1 MVTTYPSSILERS
14 GYSECLDRLSAG
26 DRAGRPRATYRLQFN
41 HQFRFRDAAA
51 QVEYLQQLGISHC
64 YASPI
69 LQARAGSMHGYDIT
83 NHDLLNEEIG
93 STGEFEQLARELKS
107 RGMGLLLD
115 LVPNHVG
122 VGDHN
127 PWWQDVLESGRAS
140 EFADYF
146 DIDWQPLKAELRE
159 KLLLPILGAQYGEEL
174 EQGHIKLAFQE
185 DEARFVI
192 EYFDQHLPVD
202 PQAVP
207 LIFSPVR
214 AHERFA
220 AAGEWPAESRFAS
233 EGHDAGLAE
242 LHALLSEFGALPPHT
257 TADPDLAQERRR
269 RIPELRNKFRGLLQI
284 SPAALKAAREAV
296 ATLNGEPG
304 KARSFD
310 GLHRLLEAQVYR
322 LAHWRVSAEE
332 INYRRFFDIND
343 LVGLRMENP
352 RVFAATHRL
361 IRRLLADGNVSGLR
375 IDHPDGLLNPRQY
388 FTRLQMLYAASQCA
402 GGEPHPPL
410 AENGIEADF
419 QEVFSQHDWLRQKP
433 PLYVVVEKIL
443 QPGEQLPAE
452 WTVDGTVGY
461 DFANQVNGIFI
472 DRAAVRPLTT
482 LYHRFLGKAPNP
494 QREIYESKKLVMNTS
509 LPSEVNVLTHM
520 LEEICQSDRRAR
532 DFTRKALRDA
542 ITEIIACFPVYR
554 TYIDER
560 GNVGE
565 RDRAI
570 VGEATA
576 RAKRSNEG
584 TPAAIFD
591 FVRSV
596 LLLEGPATGS
606 ADARRQR
613 LYFALKFQQLTG
625 PVMAKG
631 LEDTACYAYNRFIA
645 VNEVGGSPQNFGVSV
660 PDFHRANQE
669 RAQHWPFAMLAT
681 STHDTKRSE
690 DVRARLDVLSEM
702 PKLWAAQ
709 VGKWRRANHSR
720 KRVLSDGRS
729 VPDSNEEYLLYQ
741 TLVGAAPLVFET
753 TSEPAQSETRQQ
765 FIARIQQYMNKA
777 VHEAKINL
785 SWVNSNPE
793 YVAALEHFVE
803 RILTPGSER
812 RPNNFW
818 EEFRRFLPPVSF
830 FGAINSLA
838 QLLLKLTSPGV
849 PDIYQGNEIW
859 DFSLVDPDN
868 RRPVDFAARQQM
880 LASLET
886 RANGSDFASLA
897 RELVSGWQDGRIK
910 MWTTLRALR
919 FRREHSELFQSG
931 TYLPLE
937 ASGSRREHVCAFAR
951 VREASDEMAV
961 VVVPRLSYKLM
972 QGAQSPPLGEAWG
985 DTQLALPRSSSSH
998 FLNVLTGQVVR
1009 LGANRNLLCSE
1020 LFADFPVVLLTAG

>member
-41 HQFRFRDAAA
+41 HQFRFRDALA
-51 QVEYLQQLGISHC
+51 QVEYLHRLGISHC
-64 YASPI
+64 YASPL

-83 NHDLLNEEIG
+83 DHDSLNKEIG
-93 STGEFEQLARELKS
+93 TAEEFEQLARELKS
-107 RGMGLLLD
+107 RGMGMVLD

-146 DIDWQPLKAELRE
+146 DIDWRPLKAELRE

-174 EQGHIKLAFQE
+174 EQGHIKLAFRE
-185 DEARFVI
+185 DDARFVI
-192 EYFDQHLPVD
+192 EYFEQHLPVD
-202 PQAVP
+202 PQTIP

-214 AHERFA
+214 AQERFA
-220 AAGEWPAESRFAS
+220 AAAEAPAAPAARPAP
-233 EGHDAGLAE
+233 EGSGPGMAE
-242 LHALLSEFGALPPHT
+242 LQALLADFGALPPHT
-257 TADPDLAQERRR
+257 TADPDMAQERRR
-269 RIPELRNKFRGLLQI
+269 RIPELRNKFRGLLQMT
-284 SPAALKAAREAV
+284 PVVLQVTRDAV
-296 ATLNGEPG
+296 AALNGEPG

-361 IRRLLADGNVSGLR
+361 VRRMLAEGSVSGLR

-402 GGEPHPPL
+402 GAEPHPPL

-419 QEVFSQHDWLRQKP
+419 QEVFSQHDWLRHTP

-472 DRAAVRPLTT
+472 DLGALRPLTT
-482 LYHRFLGKAPNP
+482 LYHRFIGKTPNP
-494 QREIYESKKLVMNTS
+494 QQEIYESKKLVMNTS

-576 RAKRSNEG
+576 RAKRNNEG

-591 FVRSV
+591 FVRGV
-596 LLLEGPATGS
+596 LLLEGPASGS

-660 PDFHRANQE
+660 ADFHRANQQ
-669 RAQHWPFAMLAT
+669 RAQQWPFAMLAT

-702 PKLWAAQ
+702 PKLWATQA
-709 VGKWRRANHSR
+709 GRWRRANRSR

-741 TLVGAAPLVFET
+741 TLVGAAPLV
-753 TSEPAQSETRQQ
+753 SELAQSEIRKQ

-793 YVAALEHFVE
+793 YVAALEQFVE
-803 RILTPGSER
+803 RILTPGNGR
-812 RPNNFW
+812 RPNHFW
-818 EEFRRFLPPVSF
+818 EEFLRFLPGITY

-838 QLLLKLTSPGV
+838 QALLKLTSPGV
-849 PDIYQGNEIW
+849 PDIYQGNETW

-868 RRPVDFAARQQM
+868 RRPVDFAVRQQM
-880 LASLET
+880 LAGLEA
-886 RANGSDFASLA
+886 RANESDFASLC
-897 RELVSGWQDGRIK
+897 RELVSHWQDGRIK
-910 MWTTLRALR
+910 MWATLRTLR
-919 FRREHSELFQSG
+919 FRREHAELFHAG
-931 TYLPLE
+931 TYLPLQ
-937 ASGSRREHVCAFAR
+937 ASGSRHEHVCAFAR
-951 VREASDEMAV
+951 VREASDQMAV
-961 VVVPRLSYKLM
+961 VAVPRLSYTLTR
-972 QGAQSPPLGEAWG
+972 GAQSPPLGEVWG
-985 DTQLALPRSSSSH
+985 DTELVLPRSSSSH
-998 FLNVLTGQVVR
+998 FLNVLTGQVLR
-1009 LGANRNLLCSE
+1009 LGPNRSLLCSE
-1020 LFADFPVVLLTAG
+1020 LFAGFPVALLAAG